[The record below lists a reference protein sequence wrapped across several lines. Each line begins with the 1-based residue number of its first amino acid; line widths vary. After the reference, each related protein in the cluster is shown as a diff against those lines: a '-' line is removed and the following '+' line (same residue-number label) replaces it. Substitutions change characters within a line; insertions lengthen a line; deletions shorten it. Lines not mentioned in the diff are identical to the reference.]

1 MSWQCVGMAMDT
13 DAQFLRAVRGGNLE
27 EVRKYLDAGQNVD
40 TTNINGMSG
49 LHLAAKEGHLSVV
62 MELLNRG
69 ANCAARTRKNNTPLH
84 VAALARQSQVTQILL
99 ERGADINAV
108 SETGFTPLYLAAQE
122 NGSDIACMLLQAGA
136 DQRIHT
142 VDGFSPLA
150 VAVQQENAEV
160 INVLLPNWRASAP
173 EYAFR
178 LLEEL
183 GLDCPDVFRY
193 TAEGNFVE
201 LRKAIRSGSDV
212 NQTLKDGLSPLH
224 LAVVLGDLQMV
235 KELISHGAFPST
247 ISEKLSSP
255 LITAC
260 HSCRRDIIQ
269 ALLSAGANPNDK
281 PRPYSPLLPLHI
293 ACNYGDTAAVLM
305 LLQHGA
311 DVKAAG
317 KWISMNARVAFD
329 DHHAEV
335 MSLLVQWA
343 LQLCPEQQTHVMH
356 DTESEAGNMLLEP
369 PTPYEPDPDPAGT
382 CLAMMRSLF
391 RSRPE
396 HVDELIEAALSTIH
410 QCNIFK
416 AADEGNAVL
425 ATACLDENPACLE
438 TKTKCG
444 LTPLHVACVR
454 GHVAVVSLFLERKA
468 NPNASTDNG
477 ITPTI
482 MAAYANCPSV
492 LQLLMKNGAD
502 MTLSMQN
509 GLTPLGMA
517 IAKKNLEAAENILKQ
532 HPLAPC
538 CSILN
543 VLSTQSEEQ
552 QVSQVLGMVEWA
564 CRSNPLSS
572 ANRRKKGR
580 RACVLT

>member
-317 KWISMNARVAFD
+317 
-329 DHHAEV
+329 
-335 MSLLVQWA
+335 
-343 LQLCPEQQTHVMH
+343 
-356 DTESEAGNMLLEP
+356 
-369 PTPYEPDPDPAGT
+369 PDPDPAGT